1 MKHILIFLIYFLVPL
16 SVAAQDNVYL
26 KITDVNNN
34 SLQTTMENNVS
45 RLLTSINKAETS
57 HSDSVNFSGISIT
70 EDAKEAIAMLWEN
83 VHMRVV
89 DDEIVARCTMLKT
102 HYRVRGYEIQNIAV
116 EMKPSD
122 SEYTGNRNQE
132 VTISFDL
139 QGHISDFVIS
149 TGIHQYTTLMKDA
162 VDLDDMDKRMQ
173 ILHYVEQ
180 FRTAYCQKDLEFMQ
194 TIFSSDALIITGRK
208 VIKKSPEFGLKAT
221 FEYTRH
227 SKSEYLA
234 SLSRIFTTAKYL
246 NVKFSNITIE
256 RNGSKPYFY
265 GVTCTQ
271 EWNSGRWNGFQYS
284 DLGRVFML
292 WDFSDEEHPV
302 IHVRTW
308 QNTEDNYWFT
318 THDFQATVKQ

>member
-1 MKHILIFLIYFLVPL
+1 MKRFSLYIIFLIVPL
-16 SVAAQDNVYL
+16 FVAAQDNVYV
-26 KITDVNNN
+26 KITDVNNT

-45 RLLTSINKAETS
+45 RLLTSINNAEINNS
-57 HSDSVNFSGISIT
+57 SNINFSGVGIT
-70 EDAKEAIAMLWEN
+70 EDAKDVIMMLWEN
-83 VHMRVV
+83 AHMRVV
-89 DDEIVARCTMLKT
+89 DDEIVSRCTMLKT
-102 HYRVRGYEIQNIAV
+102 HSHVRGYEIQNIAV
-116 EMKPSD
+116 EMKPAD

-132 VTISFDL
+132 VTISFDI
-139 QGHISDFVIS
+139 QGQITDFVIS

-180 FRTAYCQKDLEFMQ
+180 FRTAYCQKDLKFMQ

-208 VIKKSPEFGLKAT
+208 VVRKSPEFGLKAI
-221 FEYTRH
+221 FEYTRQ

-246 NVKFSNITIE
+246 NVRFSDITIE
-256 RNGSKPYFY
+256 RNGSKPNFY

-292 WDFSDEEHPV
+292 WDFTDEEHPV

-308 QNTEDNYWFT
+308 QNTEDNNWFT
-318 THDFQATVKQ
+318 THDFQSTIK

>member
-1 MKHILIFLIYFLVPL
+1 MKRFSLYIIFLIVPL
-16 SVAAQDNVYL
+16 FVAAQDNVYV
-26 KITDVNNN
+26 KITDVNNT

-45 RLLTSINKAETS
+45 RLLTSINNAETNNS
-57 HSDSVNFSGISIT
+57 SNINFSGVGIT
-70 EDAKEAIAMLWEN
+70 EEAKDVIMMLWEN
-83 VHMRVV
+83 AHMRVV
-89 DDEIVARCTMLKT
+89 DDEIVSRCTMLKT
-102 HYRVRGYEIQNIAV
+102 HSRVRGYEIQNIAV
-116 EMKPSD
+116 EMKPAD

-132 VTISFDL
+132 VTISFDI
-139 QGHISDFVIS
+139 QGQITDFVIS

-180 FRTAYCQKDLEFMQ
+180 FRTAYCQKDLKFMQ

-208 VIKKSPEFGLKAT
+208 VVRKSPEFGLKAI
-221 FEYTRH
+221 FEYTRQ

-246 NVKFSNITIE
+246 NVRFSDITIE
-256 RNGSKPYFY
+256 RNGSKPNFY

-292 WDFSDEEHPV
+292 WDFTDEEHPV

-308 QNTEDNYWFT
+308 QNTEDNNWFT
-318 THDFQATVKQ
+318 THDFQSTIK